1 MVSQWIKTGFGT
13 ALYLTPSPQNHVR
26 DTLSLRMS
34 SLASSWKVKSVFC
47 CLYVHVCCGS
57 CNKRGVRL
65 GGKVVV
71 IFFHLFCCQLWVL
84 FESFEVLHIRQ
95 LLTFC
100 CLMIS
105 SIFIATISSNATIEK
120 TFSECCFFLAHRLDK
135 LFNVLCVCVCVFYL
149 FFYFYF
155 GVVVQCFST
164 LTSVLRNCVPDW
176 RERWRRTVEENIR
189 WLWRRRAKPKQG
201 QRAP

>member
-135 LFNVLCVCVCVFYL
+135 LFNVLCVCVCFL
-149 FFYFYF
+149 FIFLFLFWGGSAMFQHPYI
-155 GVVVQCFST
+155 
-164 LTSVLRNCVPDW
+164 SVKKLCAW
-176 RERWRRTVEENIR
+176 LKGEVEENSGGEYQMVVEE
-189 WLWRRRAKPKQG
+189 AS
-201 QRAP
+201 